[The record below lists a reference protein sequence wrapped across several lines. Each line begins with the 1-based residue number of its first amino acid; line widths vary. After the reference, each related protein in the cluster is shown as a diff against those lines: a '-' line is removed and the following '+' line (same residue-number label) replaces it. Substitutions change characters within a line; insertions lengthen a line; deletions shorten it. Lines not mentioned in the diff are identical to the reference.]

1 MSLGH
6 EKTVSIMREE
16 HLQVDLLFVVH
27 VAIAGGIDIPK
38 TDRRERAKG
47 EINTF
52 QKVPTGGK
60 HPDQRTAHDKQHQD
74 DHTQPQGDAFSLTE
88 IYVGRGL

>member
-1 MSLGH
+1 MHIS
-6 EKTVSIMREE
+6 
-16 HLQVDLLFVVH
+16 
-27 VAIAGGIDIPK
+27 IAGGVNIPK
-38 TDRRERAKG
+38 TNRSECAEG

-60 HPDQRTAHDKQHQD
+60 HPDQGTAHDEQHQD

-88 IYVGRGL
+88 IYVGRGLRFKVKDDDDDDDE